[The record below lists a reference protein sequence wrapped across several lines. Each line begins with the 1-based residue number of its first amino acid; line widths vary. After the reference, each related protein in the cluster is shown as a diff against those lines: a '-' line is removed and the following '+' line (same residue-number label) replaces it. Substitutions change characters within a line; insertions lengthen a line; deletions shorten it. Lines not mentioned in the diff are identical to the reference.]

1 MATINWMFVEGFLFH
16 RTLSS
21 PFQQNTR
28 FFILFYYFIG
38 WIMPAICVI
47 TWTIILQFFSE
58 VSEKLCW
65 EGYRLNNSI
74 LIVSVPMIIAVSFN
88 FGFLIN
94 IIRILLIKLKA
105 DRHSDRSTVKA
116 IKATMFLIPL
126 LGLYREKKLIEIK
139 FICFLQS
146 IKKIIFRYSS
156 FISAL

>member
-28 FFILFYYFIG
+28 IFILLYYFIG
-38 WIMPAICVI
+38 WIMPAIFVI
-47 TWTIILQFFSE
+47 IWTIILQFFSN

-65 EGYRLNNSI
+65 EGYRLSNSI
-74 LIVSVPMIIAVSFN
+74 FIVSVPMIIAVSFN

-105 DRHSDRSTVKA
+105 DRHSDRSAVKA
-116 IKATMFLIPL
+116 IKATIFLIPL
-126 LGLYREKKLIEIK
+126 LGLYKNKN
-139 FICFLQS
+139 
-146 IKKIIFRYSS
+146 
-156 FISAL
+156 